1 MDYLNGNIVNVR
13 ITHKKARV
21 PVIEA
26 VTFKDKKSLLKEI
39 HSKGNID
46 ECVILQTCNRVEF
59 YVVSKDDEKIV
70 SMLSEYLINKAGM
83 MAKDASKA
91 IEVSLNRDA
100 LKHILKVVS
109 GLESMIIGED
119 QILGQVWD
127 SYLEAES
134 IGVTGPILRTVF
146 SRAVNV
152 GKRVRYKTGIN
163 KGAVS
168 IGSAAVELA
177 ESLLGN
183 LDGKKVLVIGAG
195 ETGTLVAK
203 ALSRHN
209 LNAIF
214 VANRTY
220 ERALKLAEELCGKA
234 VKFDRLEEAL
244 INTDIAIC
252 STSAPHYL
260 LTKELICRV
269 MTQRHNQS
277 NLIIIDISNPRN
289 VEESVGNI
297 DRVKLYNI
305 DDLQFIAE
313 RNKEGR
319 QKSVEKA
326 LKIIDEEL
334 VLLERDLKIQSIRG
348 IISSIFSHAEEI
360 RKRELMKAFSML
372 GKIDEK
378 DRKIIDDLTCIL
390 VKKTFVPIIE
400 NLRAAA
406 INNDLQMIDFV
417 VKLFGVDQSVKR

>member
-1 MDYLNGNIVNVR
+1 MYYSNGNINIVNVR

-26 VTFKDKKSLLKEI
+26 VTFKDKKSLLTEI
-39 HSKGNID
+39 HSKGNVD
-46 ECVILQTCNRVEF
+46 ECVLLQTCNRVEF
-59 YVVSKDDEKIV
+59 YVISKDSGKIV
-70 SMLSEYLINKAGM
+70 KMLSEYLANKAGIV
-83 MAKDASKA
+83 AEEVSKA

-100 LKHILKVVS
+100 LKHILKVAS
-109 GLESMIIGED
+109 GLESMIVGED

-127 SYLEAES
+127 AYLEAES
-134 IGVTGPILRTVF
+134 IGVTGPILKTVL
-146 SRAVNV
+146 SRAVSV
-152 GKRVRYKTGIN
+152 GKRVRNETGIN

-183 LDGKKVLVIGAG
+183 LNGKNVLVIGAG

-203 ALSRHN
+203 ALARHN

-234 VKFDRLEEAL
+234 VKFNKLEEAL

-260 LTKELICRV
+260 LTKELICHV
-269 MTQRHNQS
+269 MKQRQNQS

-289 VEESVGNI
+289 VEESVGDI
-297 DRVKLYNI
+297 EGVKLYNI
-305 DDLQFIAE
+305 DDLRFIAE
-313 RNKEGR
+313 RNKEER

-334 VLLERDLKIQSIRG
+334 ILLEQDLKIQSIRS
-348 IISSIFSHAEEI
+348 IISSLFSHVEEI
-360 RKRELMKAFSML
+360 RRKELTKALNML

-378 DRKIIDDLTCIL
+378 DKKIIDDLTCIL
-390 VKKTFVPIIE
+390 LKKTFIPIVE
-400 NLRAAA
+400 NLRMAA
-406 INNDLQMIDFV
+406 INNDIQIIDIA
-417 VKLFGVDQSVKR
+417 VKLFGMKLN